1 MEYCPRHEGRWGGE
15 MSWFKGERLPD
26 CWLKSYLTKP
36 PVTDNF
42 IQQTREIQSGCN
54 VNNLEEQQNSMT
66 SVTTV
71 FLLLLLT
78 MLKHNLLLLSLAS
91 FLSLDLPGLWTSEYW
106 DRILFPLT
114 LVCSQM
120 SLLPFPPFFAH
131 FSLQNLSSQEAIL
144 YSTLSLCSSLE
155 RFLTWLSEFHFRG
168 RAVSP
173 KPCPFVQSLTFESY
187 SSFFLNA
194 LQSTVHVIF

>member
-1 MEYCPRHEGRWGGE
+1 MTRNHFCENCGNWVLSPWVINHLQLRYLCPALGAC
-15 MSWFKGERLPD
+15 F
-26 CWLKSYLTKP
+26 
-36 PVTDNF
+36 
-42 IQQTREIQSGCN
+42 
-54 VNNLEEQQNSMT
+54 
-66 SVTTV
+66 